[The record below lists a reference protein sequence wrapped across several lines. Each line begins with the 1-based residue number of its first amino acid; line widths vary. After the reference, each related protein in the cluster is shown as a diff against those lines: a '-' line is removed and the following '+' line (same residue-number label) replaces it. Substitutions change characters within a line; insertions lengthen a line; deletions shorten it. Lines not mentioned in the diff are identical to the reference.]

1 MGWRPGQTRVKVS
14 AYGRSQLCRVPALT
28 AAVAATGDMRA
39 ETPLTRQREVP
50 WEHEEHLSSSPDCQ
64 VYYITAAARKPP
76 RPAPR
81 VDQEILPPYISYS
94 NVDQKTSGGRLH

>member
-39 ETPLTRQREVP
+39 KTPLTRQREVP

-64 VYYITAAARKPP
+64 VYYITAAEAAARENHQ
-76 RPAPR
+76 
-81 VDQEILPPYISYS
+81 DQNTTRRSR
-94 NVDQKTSGGRLH
+94 DFAALH